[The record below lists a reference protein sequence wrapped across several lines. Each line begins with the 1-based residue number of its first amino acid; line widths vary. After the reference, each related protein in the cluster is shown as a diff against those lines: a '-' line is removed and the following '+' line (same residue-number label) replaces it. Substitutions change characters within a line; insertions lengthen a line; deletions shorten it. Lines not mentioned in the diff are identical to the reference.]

1 MIPQIT
7 IDKIHEAARVEEIVQ
22 DFIALKKRGVN
33 YVACCPFHN
42 EKSPSFT
49 VSPAKGL
56 FKCFGCGVGGDGVN
70 FVMRHEHLSYYDAL
84 RHVARKYNI
93 EVEEVQLTPE
103 QIALQNERETLNAVT
118 AFAQVQFTNYMLHT
132 DEGKSIGLNY
142 FKERGFN
149 SVTIEKF
156 ALGFS
161 PDNSQ
166 FLVDAAKK
174 AGYDLK
180 YFLQTGLLKEREGDY
195 FDFFRDRVIF
205 PVHNLTGRI
214 IAFGG
219 RTLKTDKKIPKYIN
233 SPETE
238 IYSKSKTLYG
248 LFQSKRGIIQKDV
261 CYLVEGYTDVISMH
275 QAGIENVVASSGTA
289 LTVDQIKLI
298 KRFTNNITILYDGDA
313 AGIKASFRG
322 IDMILEE
329 GCNVKVVLFPDG
341 DDPDSFSKKV
351 SFEELQQ
358 YITNASQ
365 DFMLFK
371 SDLLLKDTQNDP
383 VKKAEL
389 IKDII
394 HSISLIPDSIKRS
407 IYIKECARLFELA
420 EQTLIFELNKEL
432 RKKQGTKSNTPI
444 AEIPLPQ
451 PPHILESPALE
462 RSEVFYQEREL
473 VQILLNYSEYLIPI
487 TIPMI
492 DEVTNES
499 RDEELKLSAAE
510 IIFYQLE
517 LDGIVF
523 EYETFS
529 KIYSKFY
536 SKFIEEGITPQPKD
550 LLKTDDTELQLTITE
565 LISSQYLLSE
575 SWEAKHKIYTLT
587 ELDKLETTVVNSIL
601 SFKQKK
607 VEQMID
613 KLQIHLKGLEEEE
626 QVNLVLIEIKELLEM
641 KKIFA
646 NKLGRIIVK

>member
-1 MIPQIT
+1 MIPQST

-22 DFIALKKRGVN
+22 DFISLKKRGVN

-70 FVMRHEHLSYYDAL
+70 FVMRHEHMSYYDAL
-84 RHVARKYNI
+84 RYVARKYNI

-103 QIALQNERETLNAVT
+103 QIALQNERETLYVVT
-118 AFAQVQFTNYMLHT
+118 SFAQTQFSNYMMQT

-149 SVTIEKF
+149 NATIEKF
-156 ALGFS
+156 SLGFS
-161 PDNSQ
+161 PDNPR

-174 AGYDLK
+174 AGYELK
-180 YFLQTGLLKEREGDY
+180 YLVQTGLVKERDGDH

-248 LFQSKRGIIQKDV
+248 MFQAKRTIIQKDV

-275 QAGIENVVASSGTA
+275 QEGIENVVASSGTS
-289 LTVDQIKLI
+289 LTTEQIKLI

-341 DDPDSFSKKV
+341 DDPDSFSRKV

-371 SDLLLKDTQNDP
+371 SGLLLKDVANDP

-389 IKDII
+389 IKDIV

-407 IYIKECARLFELA
+407 VYIKECSTLFEIA
-420 EQTLIFELNKEL
+420 EQTLVFEMNKEL
-432 RKKQGTKSNTPI
+432 RKKHGQKSG
-444 AEIPLPQ
+444 IPMHEMPAVESPLVIQ
-451 PPHILESPALE
+451 PPVVEH
-462 RSEVFYQEREL
+462 SEIFYQEKEL
-473 VQILLNYSEYLIPI
+473 VKLLLNYSEYLIPFK
-487 TIPMI
+487 IPI
-492 DEVTNES
+492 D
-499 RDEELKLSAAE
+499 DQIEEIKFTAAE

-517 LDGIVF
+517 FDGIVF

-529 KIYSKFY
+529 KVYKAFY
-536 SKFIEEGITPQPKD
+536 EKFIDEGITPQPKD
-550 LLKTDDTELQLTITE
+550 LLKTDDVELQQTITE
-565 LISSQYLLSE
+565 LISTRDSISE
-575 SWEAKHKIYTLT
+575 NWENKHRIYTRS
-587 ELDKLETTVVNSIL
+587 ELDKLEAYVTNTLL
-601 SFKQKK
+601 SFKLKK
-607 VEQMID
+607 VEQMIQ
-613 KLQIHLKGLEEEE
+613 KLQDHLKVTGDEDESNAILRE
-626 QVNLVLIEIKELLEM
+626 NLELLEM
-641 KKIFA
+641 KKVFA
-646 NKLGRIIVK
+646 NKLGRIITK